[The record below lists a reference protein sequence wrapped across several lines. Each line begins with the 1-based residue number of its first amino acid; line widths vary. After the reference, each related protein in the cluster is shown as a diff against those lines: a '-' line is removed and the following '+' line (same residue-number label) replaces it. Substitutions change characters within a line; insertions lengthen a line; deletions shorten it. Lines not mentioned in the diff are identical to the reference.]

1 MIQLYPDQQEF
12 EDVIYEQL
20 RLGHKHILAQAP
32 TGYGKTV
39 LLSDI
44 GTKAAFKGNKTLIV
58 THREELLDQDD
69 ESMMEFGVN
78 GGRIT
83 RDSKLPPEN
92 MVCVAMIETL
102 MKRLSG
108 KSSKEWLFWYSE
120 ISILVI
126 DEAHEQS
133 FNKLLM
139 LAISRDKFFI
149 GLSATPE
156 RHGKQRQLYEDY
168 DVLVRGKDVQELINI
183 DRLVPDRLF
192 NFNVDLKGVS
202 ISKGDR

>member
-1 MIQLYPDQQEF
+1 MITLYPDQQEF

-20 RLGHKHILAQAP
+20 KAGYKYILAQAP
-32 TGYGKTV
+32 TGYGKTG

-44 GTKAAFKGNKTLIV
+44 GTKAALKGNRTLIV

-69 ESMMEFGVN
+69 ESMAEFGVN
-78 GGRIT
+78 IGRIT
-83 RDSKLPPEN
+83 RDTKLPPKD

-102 MKRLSG
+102 INRLCGRYSN
-108 KSSKEWLFWYSE
+108 EWIDWYSNVPLL
-120 ISILVI
+120 II

-139 LAISRDKFFI
+139 MPVSMDKFFI

-156 RHGKQRQLYEDY
+156 RFGKQRQLSEDY
-168 DVLVRGKDVQELINI
+168 DVL
-183 DRLVPDRLF
+183 
-192 NFNVDLKGVS
+192 S
-202 ISKGDR
+202 